1 MKDVLCSLPFHGRR
15 SGRTN
20 SAIILFYFFYLENKE
35 KTGRM
40 KIRPC
45 GLMRPTSQPWNR
57 AAHCF
62 IISQIYTLSN
72 ITNKQQHTTTHNI
85 QAPLTH
91 IQTQH
96 TGIDKFMISLISYL
110 WIILVTISN
119 LMTYGK

>member
-1 MKDVLCSLPFHGRR
+1 MFYVPCRFMAEDQAAQTVP
-15 SGRTN
+15 
-20 SAIILFYFFYLENKE
+20 LFYFFFYLENKE

-40 KIRPC
+40 KTRPC

-85 QAPLTH
+85 
-91 IQTQH
+91 
-96 TGIDKFMISLISYL
+96 TGPSGIKIVAVVF
-110 WIILVTISN
+110 
-119 LMTYGK
+119 